1 MCVGRDRENEEKKKK
16 NCFFLNHPKKTPK
29 LTTVGSQEKGSG
41 IERWAAKRTRRRKKC
56 VALKTAEIF
65 GTTRESKKLIFSS
78 SSSSSQGPQAG
89 VVSAADAV
97 TPDKSRPGK
106 VEDYYD
112 IKGELGRGGMSIVRE
127 GIDKKTGE
135 RWALKDVD
143 KSIVDDLTVLQR
155 EIDIM
160 KRLSHKNVLQLRE
173 VFDSPDKIC
182 LVTELVSGGEL
193 FEKIVEVG
201 SYTEPDAANL
211 VRQVVDGVAYLHAN
225 GVAHRDLKPENLLV
239 GGANEDEI
247 KIADF
252 GLSKSFGSGPEGRLE
267 TSCGTPDYVAPEVL
281 RGEVYDHSVD
291 LWSVGVITYILL
303 CGFPPF
309 WGESQ
314 GELFDKILSVSFDFP
329 DPEWTNVS
337 PEAKD
342 FIRHLLVK
350 DPAER
355 FTAKACLDHAWL
367 KPKAGAADRK
377 GQLKSLE
384 SVRNLQQYNQKRKAV

>member
-1 MCVGRDRENEEKKKK
+1 MGAGGKKKK
-16 NCFFLNHPKKTPK
+16 K
-29 LTTVGSQEKGSG
+29 
-41 IERWAAKRTRRRKKC
+41 
-56 VALKTAEIF
+56 
-65 GTTRESKKLIFSS
+65 SKKET
-78 SSSSSQGPQAG
+78 GPKRGTVQPN
-89 VVSAADAV
+89 DEI

-127 GIDKKTGE
+127 GIDKASGQ
-135 RWALKDVD
+135 RWAVKDID
-143 KSIVDDLTVLQR
+143 KGIVDDLAVLHR

-160 KRLSHKNVLQLRE
+160 KRLAHKNVLQLRE
-173 VFDSPDKIC
+173 VFETDTKIC

-193 FEKIVEVG
+193 FEKIVEIG
-201 SYTEPDAANL
+201 SYTEPDAANI
-211 VRQVVDGVAYLHAN
+211 VRQVVDGVCYLHRN

-252 GLSKSFGSGPEGRLE
+252 GLSKSFGGGPEARLE

-281 RGEVYDHSVD
+281 RGEVYNHSVD
-291 LWSVGVITYILL
+291 LWSIGVITYILL

-314 GELFDKILSVSFDFP
+314 GELFDKILSVRFDFP

-337 PEAKD
+337 AEAKD
-342 FIRHLLVK
+342 FICHLLVK
-350 DPAER
+350 DPQER
-355 FTAKACLDHAWL
+355 FTADQALAHAWV
-367 KPKAGAADRK
+367 KDARPSTGK
-377 GQLKSLE
+377 GQLRSLE
-384 SVRNLQQYNQKRKAV
+384 SVRNLSEYNQKRKQGK

>member
-1 MCVGRDRENEEKKKK
+1 MGGKK
-16 NCFFLNHPKKTPK
+16 NKKN
-29 LTTVGSQEKGSG
+29 
-41 IERWAAKRTRRRKKC
+41 KK
-56 VALKTAEIF
+56 
-65 GTTRESKKLIFSS
+65 
-78 SSSSSQGPQAG
+78 GPQSG
-89 VVSAADAV
+89 VVGAHDAV

-106 VEDYYD
+106 VDDYYD

-127 GIDKKTGE
+127 GIDKKSGE
-135 RWALKDVD
+135 RWALKDID
-143 KSIVDDLTVLQR
+143 KSIVDDLSVLQR

-160 KRLSHKNVLQLRE
+160 KKLSHKNVLQLRE
-173 VFDSPDKIC
+173 VFETTDKIC

-211 VRQVVDGVAYLHAN
+211 VRQVVEGVAYLHQN

-252 GLSKSFGSGPEGRLE
+252 GLSKSFGAGPEGRLE

-337 PEAKD
+337 ADAKD
-342 FIRHLLVK
+342 FIGHLLVK

-355 FTAKACLDHAWL
+355 FTAKQCLEHPWL
-367 KPKAGAADRK
+367 KTGKPAANGKQMR
-377 GQLKSLE
+377 SLE
-384 SVRNLQQYNQKRKAV
+384 SVRNLQKYNDKRKTAQ

>member
-1 MCVGRDRENEEKKKK
+1 MAKGKKGKKGKGKKKDDK
-16 NCFFLNHPKKTPK
+16 P
-29 LTTVGSQEKGSG
+29 V
-41 IERWAAKRTRRRKKC
+41 
-56 VALKTAEIF
+56 
-65 GTTRESKKLIFSS
+65 
-78 SSSSSQGPQAG
+78 AG
-89 VVSAADAV
+89 VVNPKSDEV
-97 TPDKSRPGK
+97 TPDKSRPGA

-127 GIDKKTGE
+127 GIDKASGL
-135 RWALKDVD
+135 RWAVKDID
-143 KSIVDDLTVLQR
+143 KSIVDDLAVLQR

-160 KRLSHKNVLQLRE
+160 KKLSHPNVLQLRE
-173 VFDSPDKIC
+173 VFETDTKIC

-201 SYTEPDAANL
+201 SYTEPDAANI
-211 VRQVVDGVAYLHAN
+211 VRQVVEGVAYLHAN

-239 GGANEDEI
+239 GGENEDEI

-252 GLSKSFGSGPEGRLE
+252 GLSKSFGGGPEARLE

-337 PEAKD
+337 QEAKD
-342 FIRHLLVK
+342 FIQHLLVK

-355 FTAKACLDHAWL
+355 FTAKECCDHAWI
-367 KPKAGAADRK
+367 KMSKNAGGAGGK
-377 GQLKSLE
+377 QLRSLE
-384 SVRNLQQYNQKRKAV
+384 SVRNLAEYQAKRKNAGE

>member
-1 MCVGRDRENEEKKKK
+1 MGGKKNKNKKK
-16 NCFFLNHPKKTPK
+16 
-29 LTTVGSQEKGSG
+29 S
-41 IERWAAKRTRRRKKC
+41 
-56 VALKTAEIF
+56 
-65 GTTRESKKLIFSS
+65 
-78 SSSSSQGPQAG
+78 G
-89 VVSAADAV
+89 VVTKSDEV

-106 VEDYYD
+106 VEEYYE

-127 GIDKKTGE
+127 GIDKKSGE
-135 RWALKDVD
+135 RWALKDID
-143 KSIVDDLTVLQR
+143 KSIVDDLAVLQR

-160 KRLSHKNVLQLRE
+160 KKLSHKNVLQLRE
-173 VFDSPDKIC
+173 VFESNDKIC
-182 LVTELVSGGEL
+182 LVTELVNGGEL

-201 SYTEPDAANL
+201 SYTEPDAANI
-211 VRQVVDGVAYLHAN
+211 VRQVVEGVAYLHAN

-239 GGANEDEI
+239 GGPNEDEI

-291 LWSVGVITYILL
+291 LWSIGVITYILL

-337 PEAKD
+337 QDAKD
-342 FIRHLLVK
+342 FISHLLVK

-355 FTAKACLDHAWL
+355 FTAKQCNEHKWI
-367 KPKAGAADRK
+367 KGSTNKAAANGKNLR
-377 GQLKSLE
+377 SLE
-384 SVRNLQQYNQKRKAV
+384 SVRNLQEYNAKRKVAS

>member
-1 MCVGRDRENEEKKKK
+1 MGAGGKKKK
-16 NCFFLNHPKKTPK
+16 KVDPTKP
-29 LTTVGSQEKGSG
+29 V
-41 IERWAAKRTRRRKKC
+41 
-56 VALKTAEIF
+56 
-65 GTTRESKKLIFSS
+65 
-78 SSSSSQGPQAG
+78 AG
-89 VVSAADAV
+89 VVGPKDDI
-97 TPDKSRPGK
+97 TPDKSRPGR
-106 VEDYYD
+106 VEEYYD
-112 IKGELGRGGMSIVRE
+112 IGKELGRGGMSIVRE
-127 GIDKKTGE
+127 GIDKKSGQ
-135 RWALKDVD
+135 RWAVKDID
-143 KSIVDDLTVLQR
+143 KSIVDDLTVLHR

-160 KRLSHKNVLQLRE
+160 KRLQHKNVLQLRE
-173 VFDSPDKIC
+173 VFDSPDKIQ

-201 SYTEPDAANL
+201 NYTEPDAANI
-211 VRQVVDGVAYLHAN
+211 VRQVVDGVAYLHKN

-239 GGANEDEI
+239 GGGNEDEI

-252 GLSKSFGSGPEGRLE
+252 GLSKAFGSGPESRLE

-337 PEAKD
+337 ANAKD
-342 FIRHLLVK
+342 FIKNLLVK
-350 DPAER
+350 DPKQR
-355 FTAKACLDHAWL
+355 YTADQALQHAWIKDA
-367 KPKAGAADRK
+367 KPTKPAK
-377 GQLKSLE
+377 GQLRSLE
-384 SVRNLQQYNQKRKAV
+384 SVRNLQEYNAKRKGAK

>member
-1 MCVGRDRENEEKKKK
+1 MGQGDKGKKK
-16 NCFFLNHPKKTPK
+16 NKNAKK
-29 LTTVGSQEKGSG
+29 SG
-41 IERWAAKRTRRRKKC
+41 K
-56 VALKTAEIF
+56 
-65 GTTRESKKLIFSS
+65 
-78 SSSSSQGPQAG
+78 PQAG
-89 VVSAADAV
+89 TVQEGDAV
-97 TPDKSRPGK
+97 TPDKSRPGR
-106 VEDYYD
+106 VEEYYD

-127 GIDKKTGE
+127 GIDKKTQE
-135 RWALKDVD
+135 RWAVKDID
-143 KSIVDDLTVLQR
+143 KSIVDDLAVLHR

-160 KRLSHKNVLQLRE
+160 KKLKHKNVLQLRE
-173 VFDSPDKIC
+173 VFETDDKIQ

-201 SYTEPDAANL
+201 SYTEPDAANI
-211 VRQVVDGVAYLHAN
+211 VKQVVDGVAYLHKN

-239 GGANEDEI
+239 GGPNEDEI

-252 GLSKSFGSGPEGRLE
+252 GLSKSFGGGPETRLE

-329 DPEWTNVS
+329 DPEWKDVS
-337 PEAKD
+337 EEAKD
-342 FIRHLLVK
+342 FIKKLLVK
-350 DPAER
+350 DPGERWTAEK
-355 FTAKACLDHAWL
+355 TLSHPWIKD
-367 KPKAGAADRK
+367 AGPNKGRK
-377 GQLKSLE
+377 GQLRSLE
-384 SVRNLQQYNQKRKAV
+384 SVRNLEQYNAKRKAQQ

>member
-1 MCVGRDRENEEKKKK
+1 MGGKKK
-16 NCFFLNHPKKTPK
+16 NKKPK
-29 LTTVGSQEKGSG
+29 
-41 IERWAAKRTRRRKKC
+41 
-56 VALKTAEIF
+56 
-65 GTTRESKKLIFSS
+65 
-78 SSSSSQGPQAG
+78 GPQAG
-89 VVSAADAV
+89 VVAKTDEV

-106 VEDYYD
+106 VEDYYE

-127 GIDKKTGE
+127 GIDKKSGE

-143 KSIVDDLTVLQR
+143 KSIVDDLAVLQR

-160 KRLSHKNVLQLRE
+160 KKLSHKNVLQLRE
-173 VFDSPDKIC
+173 VFDSDSKIC
-182 LVTELVSGGEL
+182 LVTELVNGGEL

-201 SYTEPDAANL
+201 SYTEPDAANI
-211 VRQVVDGVAYLHAN
+211 VRQVVEGVAYLHQN

-239 GGANEDEI
+239 GGPNEDEI

-314 GELFDKILSVSFDFP
+314 GELFDKILSVHFDFP

-337 PEAKD
+337 ADAKD
-342 FIRHLLVK
+342 FISHLLVK

-355 FTAKACLDHAWL
+355 FTAKQCLEHKWIKSSQS
-367 KPKAGAADRK
+367 KPANGK
-377 GQLKSLE
+377 QLRSLE
-384 SVRNLQQYNQKRKAV
+384 SVRNLQEYNAKRKAQ